1 MPYSSS
7 LLSFCSKFRGKPF
20 ETRLVVERIF
30 VYMRARGQR
39 KRVILTSVLMRI
51 IYADPAEL
59 GA

>member
-20 ETRLVVERIF
+20 EARLVVVRIF

-39 KRVILTSVLMRI
+39 KRVITCVLMRI
-51 IYADPAEL
+51 IYVDPAEL